1 MSVDKEKAGEA
12 VEVSAE
18 QAADRAALHAA
29 ALEGAAQVAADEA
42 APVGTQL
49 DQELAGLVLAFV
61 AIAKPILPSLGE
73 IYTEEVTAQAAGVVA
88 ALCNKHGWLQGGIM
102 GDYAEEVAAAVVLL
116 PLGIATHAG
125 VKRDL
130 DERKRLE
137 QKKAADYQAHL
148 TITRNLDGQTE
159 LAPVAAPVG
168 AVQGWQPPAGGA
180 VEN

>member
-1 MSVDKEKAGEA
+1 MGQEQV

-18 QAADRAALHAA
+18 QAADRAALQAA
-29 ALEGAAQVAADEA
+29 AMEGGGPVPAGEVEA
-42 APVGTQL
+42 APAGPSL
-49 DQELAGLVLAFV
+49 DQELTGLVLAFV

-73 IYTEEVTAQAAGVVA
+73 IYTEEATAQAAGVVA
-88 ALCNKHGWLQGGIM
+88 ALCKKHGWLQGGLM

-130 DERKRLE
+130 DERKRIE
-137 QKKAADYQAHL
+137 QKKAADFQAHL
-148 TITRNLDGQTE
+148 AITRNLDGKTD
-159 LAPVAAPVG
+159 LAPGPLPVG

-180 VEN
+180 VENG